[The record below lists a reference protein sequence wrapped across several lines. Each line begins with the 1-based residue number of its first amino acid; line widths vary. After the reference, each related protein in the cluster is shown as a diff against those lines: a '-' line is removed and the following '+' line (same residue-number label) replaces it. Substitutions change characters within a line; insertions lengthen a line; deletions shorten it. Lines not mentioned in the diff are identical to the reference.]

1 MEKYE
6 EQAIADANIRLGNPN
21 RVATLVTAGTDAE
34 YAAEIKA
41 TAIELYKPLLKL
53 LTDANNRGFA
63 VNIGCG
69 PGPLG
74 DYVIVN
80 LQIMKV
86 FK

>member
-1 MEKYE
+1 MNGN
-6 EQAIADANIRLGNPN
+6 DNIVSLAPSD
-21 RVATLVTAGTDAE
+21 TDAE

-41 TAIELYKPLLKL
+41 KAIELYQPLLKL

-74 DYVIVN
+74 DYVIIQM
-80 LQIMKV
+80 QIMKM

>member
-1 MEKYE
+1 MNE
-6 EQAIADANIRLGNPN
+6 ENEFIPSNQIKRIISLAPS
-21 RVATLVTAGTDAE
+21 GTDAE

-41 TAIELYKPLLKL
+41 RAIELYQPLLKL
-53 LTDANNRGFA
+53 LTEASNKGFV

-74 DYVIVN
+74 DYVIIQM
-80 LQIMKV
+80 QIMKM

>member
-1 MEKYE
+1 MQDNENKPS
-6 EQAIADANIRLGNPN
+6 IG
-21 RVATLVTAGTDAE
+21 TGKLVTLAPSGTDAE

-41 TAIELYKPLLKL
+41 KAIELYQPLLKL

-74 DYVIVN
+74 DYVIVQM
-80 LQIMKV
+80 QIMKV